1 MATTIKVADTLNW
14 IYAFVSGRPTQG
26 VGGTAGEP
34 GLTSANLIMGV
45 ILNAPF
51 AWEWNRAETTFT
63 TNAGQSDYQESLAS
77 FGYLEKA
84 TCSTN
89 QVSPNPTV
97 RELEISRVIAAETTE
112 NPPQRIAILLDDN
125 AGNITFRI
133 FPTPDDTY
141 TVTLTYQKQATV
153 IAAGTNL
160 STQSWAPIPDKLAFI
175 YETGLLAQIQGIYNV
190 QLYFNGMEMFYRHL
204 VGASEGLTE
213 TEKALFLGDKIR
225 ELREQQAAQLGTQIG
240 KRARS

>member
-1 MATTIKVADTLNW
+1 MSTTIKISDTLNW
-14 IYAFVSGRPTQG
+14 VYAFVQGRPTQG

-63 TNAGQSDYQESLAS
+63 TTAGTSDYQESLAS

-84 TCSTN
+84 ESTTG
-89 QVSPNPTV
+89 QTAPNPTV
-97 RELEISRVIAAETTE
+97 RELEISRVLAQDSQS
-112 NPPQRIAILLDDN
+112 NPPQRISILLDDN
-125 AGNITFRI
+125 NGNITFRL

-141 TVTLTYQKQATV
+141 TVTLTYQKAPITL
-153 IAAGTNL
+153 AAGTNL
-160 STQSWAPIPDKLAFI
+160 STATWSPIPDKLAFI

-204 VGASEGLTE
+204 VGAAEGLTE
-213 TEKALFLGDKIR
+213 TEKALFLGDRLR
-225 ELREQQAAQLGTQIG
+225 ELKTQQSAMESGSIG
-240 KRARS
+240 RRARA